1 MNKNS
6 KYHNDQKVIIDMRRL
21 YQEKNILFELIGR
34 YKSNFFKKQ
43 EMLTI

>member
-1 MNKNS
+1 
-6 KYHNDQKVIIDMRRL
+6 MRRL

-43 EMLTI
+43 EMLIIRPINKGKDISSAELT

>member
-1 MNKNS
+1 MNKYGN
-6 KYHNDQKVIIDMRRL
+6 KKVIIDMRRL

-43 EMLTI
+43 EMLTV